1 MAFNIVN
8 SSTRSIS
15 SKRGTKF
22 LQTIDKALLESKRKI
37 DTDEVVEN
45 CYGDD
50 AAIFI
55 GSDDTI
61 SFSPLNKN
69 NRSNNNNKKRS
80 RNSNEEVDDE
90 NRQAKKMLSNL
101 IANTL
106 ESINANIKREVKEL
120 VLKENTDEKLTK
132 LEEYISVINKK
143 DNEIKEREHNNRQ
156 EIKRIMSRFTKFPEG
171 CSPLDIVK
179 YRIHKTK
186 CKEKEDLLAE
196 IKSLEDQN
204 QSLQV
209 VIEEKKDSIEKKEA
223 LGNSVSELANMCS
236 SA

>member
-1 MAFNIVN
+1 MAFNIMN
-8 SSTRSIS
+8 PSTRSIS

-61 SFSPLNKN
+61 SFSPLNNK
-69 NRSNNNNKKRS
+69 NKKRS
-80 RNSNEEVDDE
+80 RNSNEKDDDE

-209 VIEEKKDSIEKKEA
+209 VIEEKKDSIEKKMGEIEA